1 MGAVLL
7 FSINMKLIILT
18 TCLVLLFATFISA
31 KPTKFNPLCENQ
43 VNCFVNPCQVSKCEG
58 YPDATCVADYCGGCF
73 ARWYSNGQLLNDC
86 NAAGAL
92 SRRSISTTT
101 TKCQQVYCFVDPCA
115 FAKCEKHPEAVC
127 KSNYCGGCNA
137 WFYIRDERVSC

>member
-31 KPTKFNPLCENQ
+31 KPTKFSPLCENQ
-43 VNCFVNPCQVSKCEG
+43 VNCFVDPCQVSKCEG

-73 ARWYSNGQLLNDC
+73 ARWYSNGQLLNDYQVTLQALYHDEASRHQQQ
-86 NAAGAL
+86 NANKFTVLLTLAHL
-92 SRRSISTTT
+92 QNVKNIP
-101 TKCQQVYCFVDPCA
+101 KL
-115 FAKCEKHPEAVC
+115 FANQIIA
-127 KSNYCGGCNA
+127 
-137 WFYIRDERVSC
+137 